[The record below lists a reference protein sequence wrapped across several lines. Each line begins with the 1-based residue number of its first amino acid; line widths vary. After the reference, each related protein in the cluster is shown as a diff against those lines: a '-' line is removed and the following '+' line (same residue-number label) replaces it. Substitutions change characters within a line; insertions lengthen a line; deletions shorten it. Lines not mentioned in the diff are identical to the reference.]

1 MVTVVGYSENVVC
14 VNDPRVQQSPWR
26 YKKDEFERAR
36 WSQTVI
42 QYLFLDRAPI
52 DVLEE
57 YYQKP
62 PFHPS
67 LPLLLILI
75 DKGQVRVV
83 LRMIGMFEGR
93 GH

>member
-1 MVTVVGYSENVVC
+1 MLYALMIQECNRVHGVTKRMSSKG
-14 VNDPRVQQSPWR
+14 RG
-26 YKKDEFERAR
+26 

-83 LRMIGMFEGR
+83 LLMIGMFEGR